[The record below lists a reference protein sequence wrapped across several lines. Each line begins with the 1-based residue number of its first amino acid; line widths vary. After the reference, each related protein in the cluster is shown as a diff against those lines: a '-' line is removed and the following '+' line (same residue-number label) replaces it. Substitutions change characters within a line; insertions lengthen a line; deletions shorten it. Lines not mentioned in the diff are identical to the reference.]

1 MLPEY
6 CFPVSENACENGRCV
21 RRRNSMASVT
31 LKNVKKI
38 YPFNGDDAKK
48 KKKKK
53 GSGLF
58 GRIVRRFFLVL
69 FTVIALILVAACLA
83 LNLIFNGPSPAA
95 RDVLTMSLL
104 EPSGT
109 KWIPGLFMD
118 AETLDSIRTREDS
131 NLTDEF
137 SNTSEIVINKDAAIS
152 TGTDEWA
159 NSPDG
164 IRFESHSGDTYNA
177 HIMIVRDPSKVY
189 LGTSTENF
197 STSIPGT
204 RIDDQIETDGAIA
217 GVNAGAFFDNGTS
230 DPSVGSVPEGL
241 VYSKGACKWTTG
253 SPPNGI
259 KGFAGFNKDNILV
272 VAQDNL
278 SKAQAEELNIR
289 DGCCFGP
296 VLIMNGEINQEA
308 YNSNSGWNPRTAIGQ
323 RKDGAVVFVCI
334 DGRQAGS
341 MGGTYK
347 DVIDIMIEYGVVNAC
362 NMDGGSSSIMVY
374 RDTYGLFGEAGT
386 VQVINSYSLLQ
397 ERPRKMPT
405 FWMVAP

>member
-1 MLPEY
+1 MSKRNTMPDY
-6 CFPVSENACENGRCV
+6 DPVPSQRGGAPR
-21 RRRNSMASVT
+21 
-31 LKNVKKI
+31 
-38 YPFNGDDAKK
+38 PPK

-308 YNSNSGWNPRTAIGQ
+308 YNSNSGWNPRTAVGQ

-341 MGGTYK
+341 AGGTYK

>member
-1 MLPEY
+1 MSKRNTMPDY
-6 CFPVSENACENGRCV
+6 DPVPSQRGG
-21 RRRNSMASVT
+21 ASR
-31 LKNVKKI
+31 
-38 YPFNGDDAKK
+38 PPK

-83 LNLIFNGPSPAA
+83 ANLIFNGPSPAA
-95 RDVLTMSLL
+95 RDILTMTLL

-118 AETLDSIRTREDS
+118 AQTLDSIRARDDS
-131 NLTDEF
+131 NLKDEF
-137 SNTSEIVINKDAAIS
+137 SNASEIVINKDTAIAA
-152 TGTDEWA
+152 GTDEWA

-230 DPSVGSVPEGL
+230 DPAVGSVPEGL
-241 VYSKGACKWTTG
+241 VYSKGVCKWTTG

-308 YNSNSGWNPRTAIGQ
+308 YNSNSGWNPRTAVGQ

-341 MGGTYK
+341 AGGTYK

>member
-1 MLPEY
+1 MSKRNTMPDY
-6 CFPVSENACENGRCV
+6 DPVPSQRGG
-21 RRRNSMASVT
+21 ASR
-31 LKNVKKI
+31 
-38 YPFNGDDAKK
+38 PPK

-58 GRIVRRFFLVL
+58 GRIVWRFFLVL

-159 NSPDG
+159 NSPDS

>member
-1 MLPEY
+1 MSKRNTMPDY
-6 CFPVSENACENGRCV
+6 DPVPSQRGG
-21 RRRNSMASVT
+21 ASR
-31 LKNVKKI
+31 
-38 YPFNGDDAKK
+38 PPK

-83 LNLIFNGPSPAA
+83 ANLIFNGPSPAA
-95 RDVLTMSLL
+95 RDILTMTLL

-118 AETLDSIRTREDS
+118 AQTLDSIRARDDS
-131 NLTDEF
+131 NLKDEF
-137 SNTSEIVINKDAAIS
+137 SNASEIVINKDTAIS
-152 TGTDEWA
+152 ADTDEWA

-230 DPSVGSVPEGL
+230 DPAVGSVPEGL

-308 YNSNSGWNPRTAIGQ
+308 YNSNSGWNPRTAVGQ

-341 MGGTYK
+341 AGGTYK

>member
-1 MLPEY
+1 MSKRNTMPDY
-6 CFPVSENACENGRCV
+6 DPVPSQRGG
-21 RRRNSMASVT
+21 AS
-31 LKNVKKI
+31 K
-38 YPFNGDDAKK
+38 PSK

-83 LNLIFNGPSPAA
+83 ANLIFNGPSPAA
-95 RDVLTMSLL
+95 RDILTMTLL

-118 AETLDSIRTREDS
+118 AQTLDSIRARDDS
-131 NLTDEF
+131 NLKDEF
-137 SNTSEIVINKDAAIS
+137 SNASEIVINKDAAIS
-152 TGTDEWA
+152 AGTDEWA

-241 VYSKGACKWTTG
+241 VYSKGVCKWTTG

-308 YNSNSGWNPRTAIGQ
+308 YNSNSGWNPRTAVGQ

-341 MGGTYK
+341 AGGTYK

>member
-1 MLPEY
+1 MSKRNTMPDY
-6 CFPVSENACENGRCV
+6 DPVPSQRGG
-21 RRRNSMASVT
+21 ASR
-31 LKNVKKI
+31 
-38 YPFNGDDAKK
+38 PPK

-341 MGGTYK
+341 AGGTYK

>member
-1 MLPEY
+1 MSKRT
-6 CFPVSENACENGRCV
+6 VDNAPPAG
-21 RRRNSMASVT
+21 SGAA
-31 LKNVKKI
+31 VKQ
-38 YPFNGDDAKK
+38 P

-53 GSGLF
+53 GSGVV
-58 GRIVRRFFLVL
+58 GRIIRRFFLLL
-69 FTVIALILVAACLA
+69 FTLIVLILVAACLI

-109 KWIPGLFMD
+109 KWIPGLFLDD
-118 AETLDSIRTREDS
+118 ATLDSIRTRVDT
-131 NLTDEF
+131 NLTEEF
-137 SNTSEIVINKDAAIS
+137 SNTSEIVINKDSAIS
-152 TGTDEWA
+152 AGTDEWA
-159 NSPDG
+159 NYPDG
-164 IRFESHSGDTYNA
+164 IRFESHAGDTYNA

-189 LGTSTENF
+189 LATSTDKF

-204 RIDDQIETDGAIA
+204 RINNQIETEGAIA
-217 GVNAGAFFDNGTS
+217 AVNAGAFFDNGTS

-241 VYSKGACKWTTG
+241 VYSRGSCKWTTG

-272 VAQDNL
+272 VAQDNMTQ
-278 SKAQAEELNIR
+278 AQAEELNIR

-341 MGGTYK
+341 PGGTYK
-347 DVIDIMIEYGVVNAC
+347 DVIDIMIEFGVVNAC
-362 NMDGGSSSIMVY
+362 NMDGGSSSVMLY
-374 RDTYGLFGEAGT
+374 RDTYGQFGEAGT
-386 VQVINSYSLLQ
+386 VQMINNYSLLQ
-397 ERPRKMPT
+397 EQPRKMPT

>member
-1 MLPEY
+1 MSKRNTMPDY
-6 CFPVSENACENGRCV
+6 DPVPSQRGG
-21 RRRNSMASVT
+21 AS
-31 LKNVKKI
+31 K
-38 YPFNGDDAKK
+38 PPK

-69 FTVIALILVAACLA
+69 FTLIILILVAACLA
-83 LNLIFNGPSPAA
+83 MNLIFNGPSPAA
-95 RDVLTMSLL
+95 RDILTMTLL

-118 AETLDSIRTREDS
+118 AETLDSIRARDDS
-131 NLTDEF
+131 NLKDEF
-137 SNTSEIVINKDAAIS
+137 SNTSEIIINKDAAIS
-152 TGTDEWA
+152 ADTDEWA
-159 NSPDG
+159 NYPDG

-189 LGTSTENF
+189 LATSTENF

-241 VYSKGACKWTTG
+241 VYSKGVCKWTTG

-341 MGGTYK
+341 AGGTYK

>member
-1 MLPEY
+1 MSKRNTMPDY
-6 CFPVSENACENGRCV
+6 DPVPSQRGG
-21 RRRNSMASVT
+21 ASR
-31 LKNVKKI
+31 
-38 YPFNGDDAKK
+38 PPK

-69 FTVIALILVAACLA
+69 FTMIALILVAACLA
-83 LNLIFNGPSPAA
+83 ANLIFNGPSPAA
-95 RDVLTMSLL
+95 RDILTMTLL

-118 AETLDSIRTREDS
+118 AQTLDSIRTRDDS
-131 NLTDEF
+131 NLKDEF
-137 SNTSEIVINKDAAIS
+137 SNTSEIVINKDTAIS
-152 TGTDEWA
+152 AGTDEWA

-241 VYSKGACKWTTG
+241 VYSKGVCKWTTG

-341 MGGTYK
+341 AGGTYK

-374 RDTYGLFGEAGT
+374 RDIYGLFGEAGT

>member
-1 MLPEY
+1 MSKRNTMPDY
-6 CFPVSENACENGRCV
+6 DPVPSQRGG
-21 RRRNSMASVT
+21 AS
-31 LKNVKKI
+31 K
-38 YPFNGDDAKK
+38 PSK

-83 LNLIFNGPSPAA
+83 ANLIFNGPSPAA
-95 RDVLTMSLL
+95 RDILTMTLL

-109 KWIPGLFMD
+109 KWIPGLFVD
-118 AETLDSIRTREDS
+118 AQTLDSIRTRDDS
-131 NLTDEF
+131 NLKDEF

-152 TGTDEWA
+152 AGTDEWA
-159 NSPDG
+159 NYPDG

-241 VYSKGACKWTTG
+241 VYSKGVCKWTTG

-341 MGGTYK
+341 AGGTYK

>member
-1 MLPEY
+1 MSKRNTMPDY
-6 CFPVSENACENGRCV
+6 DPVPSQRGG
-21 RRRNSMASVT
+21 ASR
-31 LKNVKKI
+31 
-38 YPFNGDDAKK
+38 PPK

-230 DPSVGSVPEGL
+230 DPAVGSVPEGL
-241 VYSKGACKWTTG
+241 VYSKGVCKWTTG

>member
-1 MLPEY
+1 MSKRNTMPDY
-6 CFPVSENACENGRCV
+6 DPVPSQRGG
-21 RRRNSMASVT
+21 ASRPP
-31 LKNVKKI
+31 KR
-38 YPFNGDDAKK
+38 
-48 KKKKK
+48 KKKK

-83 LNLIFNGPSPAA
+83 ANLIFNGPSPAA
-95 RDVLTMSLL
+95 RDILTMTLL

-118 AETLDSIRTREDS
+118 AQTLDSIRTRDDS
-131 NLTDEF
+131 NLKDEF

-152 TGTDEWA
+152 AGTDEWA
-159 NSPDG
+159 NYPDG
-164 IRFESHSGDTYNA
+164 VRFESHSGDTYNA

-189 LGTSTENF
+189 LATSTENF
-197 STSIPGT
+197 SPSIPGT

-241 VYSKGACKWTTG
+241 VYSKGVCKWTTG

-341 MGGTYK
+341 AGGTYK

>member
-1 MLPEY
+1 MSKRNTMPDY
-6 CFPVSENACENGRCV
+6 DPVPSQRGG
-21 RRRNSMASVT
+21 ASR
-31 LKNVKKI
+31 
-38 YPFNGDDAKK
+38 PPK

-241 VYSKGACKWTTG
+241 VYSKGVCKWTTG

-308 YNSNSGWNPRTAIGQ
+308 YNSNSGWNPRTAVGQ

>member
-1 MLPEY
+1 MSKRNTMPDY
-6 CFPVSENACENGRCV
+6 DPVPSQRG
-21 RRRNSMASVT
+21 
-31 LKNVKKI
+31 
-38 YPFNGDDAKK
+38 GDSRPPK

-341 MGGTYK
+341 AGGTYK

>member
-1 MLPEY
+1 MSKRNTMPDY
-6 CFPVSENACENGRCV
+6 DPVPSQRGG
-21 RRRNSMASVT
+21 AS
-31 LKNVKKI
+31 K
-38 YPFNGDDAKK
+38 PSK

-83 LNLIFNGPSPAA
+83 ANLIFNGPSPAA
-95 RDVLTMSLL
+95 RDILTMTLL

-118 AETLDSIRTREDS
+118 AQTLDSIRTRDDS
-131 NLTDEF
+131 NLKDEF

-152 TGTDEWA
+152 AGTDEWA

-341 MGGTYK
+341 AGGTYK

>member
-1 MLPEY
+1 MSKRNTMPDY
-6 CFPVSENACENGRCV
+6 DPVPSQRGG
-21 RRRNSMASVT
+21 ASRPP
-31 LKNVKKI
+31 KR
-38 YPFNGDDAKK
+38 
-48 KKKKK
+48 KKKK

-83 LNLIFNGPSPAA
+83 ANLIFNGPSPAA
-95 RDVLTMSLL
+95 RDILTMTLL

-109 KWIPGLFMD
+109 KWIPGLFVD
-118 AETLDSIRTREDS
+118 AQTLDSIRTRDDS
-131 NLTDEF
+131 NLKDEF
-137 SNTSEIVINKDAAIS
+137 SNTSEIVINKDTAIS
-152 TGTDEWA
+152 AGTDEWA

-241 VYSKGACKWTTG
+241 VYSKGVCKWTTG

-341 MGGTYK
+341 AGGTYK

>member
-1 MLPEY
+1 MSKRNTMPDY
-6 CFPVSENACENGRCV
+6 DPVPSQRGGAP
-21 RRRNSMASVT
+21 
-31 LKNVKKI
+31 KQ
-38 YPFNGDDAKK
+38 PK

-58 GRIVRRFFLVL
+58 GRIVRRFFLVF
-69 FTVIALILVAACLA
+69 FTLIILILVAACLA
-83 LNLIFNGPSPAA
+83 ANLIFNGPSPAA
-95 RDVLTMSLL
+95 RDILTMTLL

-118 AETLDSIRTREDS
+118 AETLDSIRARDDS
-131 NLTDEF
+131 NLKDEF

-152 TGTDEWA
+152 AGTDEWA

-164 IRFESHSGDTYNA
+164 IRFESYSGDTYNA

-230 DPSVGSVPEGL
+230 DPAVGSVPEGL
-241 VYSKGACKWTTG
+241 VYSKGVCKWTTG

-341 MGGTYK
+341 AGGTYK

>member
-1 MLPEY
+1 MPDY
-6 CFPVSENACENGRCV
+6 DPVPSQRGG
-21 RRRNSMASVT
+21 ASR
-31 LKNVKKI
+31 
-38 YPFNGDDAKK
+38 PPK

-83 LNLIFNGPSPAA
+83 ANLIFNGPSPAA
-95 RDVLTMSLL
+95 RDILTMTLL

-118 AETLDSIRTREDS
+118 AQTLDSIRARDDS
-131 NLTDEF
+131 NLKDEF
-137 SNTSEIVINKDAAIS
+137 SNASEIVINKDTAIS
-152 TGTDEWA
+152 AGVDEWA
-159 NSPDG
+159 NYPDG

-241 VYSKGACKWTTG
+241 VYSKGVCKWTTG

-308 YNSNSGWNPRTAIGQ
+308 YNSNSGWNPRTAVGQ

-341 MGGTYK
+341 AGGTYR
-347 DVIDIMIEYGVVNAC
+347 DVTDIMMEYGAVNAC
-362 NMDGGSSSIMVY
+362 NLDGGSSSVMLY
-374 RDTYGLFGEAGT
+374 RDTQGLFGEAGQ
-386 VQVINSYSLLQ
+386 VQMINSYSVLQ
-397 ERPRKMPT
+397 SKPRRMPNY
-405 FWMVAP
+405 WLVRAAS

>member
-1 MLPEY
+1 MSKRTMDYAPPAPERGAA
-6 CFPVSENACENGRCV
+6 E
-21 RRRNSMASVT
+21 
-31 LKNVKKI
+31 KQ
-38 YPFNGDDAKK
+38 

-53 GSGLF
+53 GSGLL
-58 GRIVRRFFLVL
+58 GRIVRRFFLLL
-69 FTVIALILVAACLA
+69 FTIIILILAGACLV

-95 RDVLTMSLL
+95 RDVLTISLL

-118 AETLDSIRTREDS
+118 DETLDSIRAREES
-131 NLTDEF
+131 NLTEDF
-137 SNTSEIVINKDAAIS
+137 SNASEIVINKDSALS

-159 NSPDG
+159 NYPDG

-189 LGTSTENF
+189 LATSTEKF

-204 RIDDQIETDGAIA
+204 RINNQIETEGAIA
-217 GVNAGAFFDNGTS
+217 AVNAGAFYDNGTS

-259 KGFAGFNKDNILV
+259 KGFAGFNTDNIMVVAKDNLT
-272 VAQDNL
+272 Q
-278 SKAQAEELNIR
+278 AQAEELNIR

-308 YNSNSGWNPRTAIGQ
+308 YNSNSGWNPRTALGQ

-341 MGGTYK
+341 PGGTYK
-347 DVIDIMIEYGVVNAC
+347 DIIDIMIEYGVVNAC
-362 NMDGGSSSIMVY
+362 NMDGGSSSVMLY

-386 VQVINSYSLLQ
+386 VQMINNYSLLQ
-397 ERPRKMPT
+397 EQPRKMPT

>member
-1 MLPEY
+1 MSKRNTMPDY
-6 CFPVSENACENGRCV
+6 DPVPSQRGG
-21 RRRNSMASVT
+21 ASR
-31 LKNVKKI
+31 
-38 YPFNGDDAKK
+38 PPK

-83 LNLIFNGPSPAA
+83 ANLIFNGPSPAA
-95 RDVLTMSLL
+95 RDILTMTLL

-118 AETLDSIRTREDS
+118 AQTLDSIRTRDDS
-131 NLTDEF
+131 NLKDEF

-152 TGTDEWA
+152 AGTDEWA

-204 RIDDQIETDGAIA
+204 RIDDQIETDGAVA

-241 VYSKGACKWTTG
+241 VYSKGVCKWTTG

-341 MGGTYK
+341 AGGTYK

>member
-1 MLPEY
+1 MSKRNTMPDY
-6 CFPVSENACENGRCV
+6 DPVPSQRGG
-21 RRRNSMASVT
+21 AS
-31 LKNVKKI
+31 K
-38 YPFNGDDAKK
+38 PSK

-83 LNLIFNGPSPAA
+83 ANLIFNGPSPAA
-95 RDVLTMSLL
+95 RDILTMTLL

-118 AETLDSIRTREDS
+118 AQTLDSIRTRDDS
-131 NLTDEF
+131 NLKDEF

-152 TGTDEWA
+152 AGTDEWA

-308 YNSNSGWNPRTAIGQ
+308 YNSNSGWNPRTAVGQ

-341 MGGTYK
+341 AGGTYK

>member
-1 MLPEY
+1 MSKRNTMPDY
-6 CFPVSENACENGRCV
+6 DPVPSQRGGAPR
-21 RRRNSMASVT
+21 
-31 LKNVKKI
+31 
-38 YPFNGDDAKK
+38 PPK

-230 DPSVGSVPEGL
+230 DPSVGL
-241 VYSKGACKWTTG
+241 RA
-253 SPPNGI
+253 
-259 KGFAGFNKDNILV
+259 
-272 VAQDNL
+272 
-278 SKAQAEELNIR
+278 
-289 DGCCFGP
+289 
-296 VLIMNGEINQEA
+296 
-308 YNSNSGWNPRTAIGQ
+308 
-323 RKDGAVVFVCI
+323 
-334 DGRQAGS
+334 
-341 MGGTYK
+341 GGTGILQGRLQV
-347 DVIDIMIEYGVVNAC
+347 DDRL
-362 NMDGGSSSIMVY
+362 SPQ
-374 RDTYGLFGEAGT
+374 RHQGLCG
-386 VQVINSYSLLQ
+386 LQ
-397 ERPRKMPT
+397 
-405 FWMVAP
+405 

>member
-1 MLPEY
+1 MSKRNTMPDY
-6 CFPVSENACENGRCV
+6 DPVPSQRGR
-21 RRRNSMASVT
+21 ASR
-31 LKNVKKI
+31 
-38 YPFNGDDAKK
+38 PPK

-83 LNLIFNGPSPAA
+83 ANLIFNGPSPAA
-95 RDVLTMSLL
+95 RDILTMTLL

-118 AETLDSIRTREDS
+118 AQTLDSIRTRDDS
-131 NLTDEF
+131 NLKDEF

-152 TGTDEWA
+152 AGTDEWA

-177 HIMIVRDPSKVY
+177 HIMIVREPSKVY

-241 VYSKGACKWTTG
+241 VYSKGVCKWTTG

-341 MGGTYK
+341 AGGTYK

>member
-1 MLPEY
+1 MSKRNTMPDY
-6 CFPVSENACENGRCV
+6 DPVPSQRGG
-21 RRRNSMASVT
+21 AS
-31 LKNVKKI
+31 K
-38 YPFNGDDAKK
+38 PSK

-118 AETLDSIRTREDS
+118 AQTLDSIRARDDS
-131 NLTDEF
+131 NLKDEF
-137 SNTSEIVINKDAAIS
+137 SNASEIVINKDTAIS
-152 TGTDEWA
+152 AGVDEWA
-159 NSPDG
+159 NYPDG

-230 DPSVGSVPEGL
+230 DPAVGSVPEGL
-241 VYSKGACKWTTG
+241 VYSKGVCKWTTG

-341 MGGTYK
+341 AGGTYK

>member
-1 MLPEY
+1 MSKRNTMPDY
-6 CFPVSENACENGRCV
+6 DPVPSQRGG
-21 RRRNSMASVT
+21 ASR
-31 LKNVKKI
+31 
-38 YPFNGDDAKK
+38 PPK

-83 LNLIFNGPSPAA
+83 ANLIFNGPSPAA
-95 RDVLTMSLL
+95 RDVLTMTLL

-118 AETLDSIRTREDS
+118 AQTLDSIRTRDDS
-131 NLTDEF
+131 NLKDEF

-152 TGTDEWA
+152 AGTDEWA

-241 VYSKGACKWTTG
+241 VYSKGVCKWTTG

-341 MGGTYK
+341 AGGTYK

>member
-1 MLPEY
+1 M
-6 CFPVSENACENGRCV
+6 
-21 RRRNSMASVT
+21 T
-31 LKNVKKI
+31 
-38 YPFNGDDAKK
+38 
-48 KKKKK
+48 
-53 GSGLF
+53 
-58 GRIVRRFFLVL
+58 
-69 FTVIALILVAACLA
+69 
-83 LNLIFNGPSPAA
+83 
-95 RDVLTMSLL
+95 LL

-152 TGTDEWA
+152 TGSDEWA

>member
-1 MLPEY
+1 M
-6 CFPVSENACENGRCV
+6 SK
-21 RRRNSMASVT
+21 RNTMPDYDPIPSQRGGAS
-31 LKNVKKI
+31 K
-38 YPFNGDDAKK
+38 PPK

-83 LNLIFNGPSPAA
+83 ANLIFNGPSPAA
-95 RDVLTMSLL
+95 RDILTMTLL

-118 AETLDSIRTREDS
+118 AQTLDSIRTRDDS
-131 NLTDEF
+131 NLKDEF
-137 SNTSEIVINKDAAIS
+137 SNTSEIVINKDTAIS
-152 TGTDEWA
+152 AGTDEWA

-217 GVNAGAFFDNGTS
+217 GVNAGAFFDNGN
-230 DPSVGSVPEGL
+230 
-241 VYSKGACKWTTG
+241 SKGVCKWTTG

-341 MGGTYK
+341 AGGTYK

>member
-1 MLPEY
+1 MSKRNTMPDY
-6 CFPVSENACENGRCV
+6 DPVPSQRGG
-21 RRRNSMASVT
+21 ASR
-31 LKNVKKI
+31 
-38 YPFNGDDAKK
+38 PPK

-83 LNLIFNGPSPAA
+83 ANLIFNGPSPAA
-95 RDVLTMSLL
+95 RDILTMTLL

-118 AETLDSIRTREDS
+118 AQTLDSIRTRDDS
-131 NLTDEF
+131 NLKDEF
-137 SNTSEIVINKDAAIS
+137 SNTSEIVINKDTAIS
-152 TGTDEWA
+152 AGTDEWA
-159 NSPDG
+159 NYPDG

-241 VYSKGACKWTTG
+241 VYSKGVCKWTTG

-341 MGGTYK
+341 AGGTYK

-374 RDTYGLFGEAGT
+374 RDTYGLLGEAGT

>member
-1 MLPEY
+1 MSKRTMDYAPPAQERGTAAKQ
-6 CFPVSENACENGRCV
+6 P
-21 RRRNSMASVT
+21 
-31 LKNVKKI
+31 
-38 YPFNGDDAKK
+38 KK
-48 KKKKK
+48 KKK
-53 GSGLF
+53 SGLF

-69 FTVIALILVAACLA
+69 FTLIVLILVAACLMF
-83 LNLIFNGPSPAA
+83 NLIFNGPSPAA

-118 AETLDSIRTREDS
+118 EETLNSIRTREES
-131 NLTDEF
+131 NLTEEF
-137 SNTSEIVINKDAAIS
+137 SNASEIVINKNTALSAE
-152 TGTDEWA
+152 TDEWA
-159 NSPDG
+159 NYPDG
-164 IRFESHSGDTYNA
+164 IRFASHSGDTYNA

-189 LGTSTENF
+189 LATSTDKF
-197 STSIPGT
+197 STAIPGT
-204 RIDDQIETDGAIA
+204 RISDQIETENAIA
-217 GVNAGAFFDNGTS
+217 AVNAGAFFDNGTS

-278 SKAQAEELNIR
+278 TQAKAEELNIR

-308 YNSNSGWNPRTAIGQ
+308 YNSNSGLNPRTAIGQ

-334 DGRQAGS
+334 DGRQASS
-341 MGGTYK
+341 MGGTYR
-347 DVIDIMIEYGVVNAC
+347 DIVDIMIEYGVVNAC
-362 NMDGGSSSIMVY
+362 NMDGGSSSVMLY

-386 VQVINSYSLLQ
+386 VQMINSYSLLQ
-397 ERPRKMPT
+397 EQPRKMPT

>member
-1 MLPEY
+1 MSKRNTMPDY
-6 CFPVSENACENGRCV
+6 DPVPSQRG
-21 RRRNSMASVT
+21 
-31 LKNVKKI
+31 
-38 YPFNGDDAKK
+38 GDSRPPK

-308 YNSNSGWNPRTAIGQ
+308 YNSNSGWNPRTAVGQ

-341 MGGTYK
+341 AGGTYK

>member
-1 MLPEY
+1 MSKRNTMPDY
-6 CFPVSENACENGRCV
+6 DPVPSQRGGTSR
-21 RRRNSMASVT
+21 
-31 LKNVKKI
+31 
-38 YPFNGDDAKK
+38 PPK

-83 LNLIFNGPSPAA
+83 ANLIFNGPSPAA
-95 RDVLTMSLL
+95 RDILTMTLL

-118 AETLDSIRTREDS
+118 AQTLDSIRTRDDS
-131 NLTDEF
+131 NLKDEF
-137 SNTSEIVINKDAAIS
+137 SNTSEIVINKDTAIS
-152 TGTDEWA
+152 AGTDEWA

-241 VYSKGACKWTTG
+241 VYSKGVCKWTTG

-341 MGGTYK
+341 AGGTYK

>member
-1 MLPEY
+1 MSKRNTMPDY
-6 CFPVSENACENGRCV
+6 DPVPSQRGGPSR
-21 RRRNSMASVT
+21 
-31 LKNVKKI
+31 
-38 YPFNGDDAKK
+38 PPK

-83 LNLIFNGPSPAA
+83 ANLIFNGPSPAA
-95 RDVLTMSLL
+95 RDILTMTLL

-118 AETLDSIRTREDS
+118 AQTLDSIRTRDDS
-131 NLTDEF
+131 NLKDEF

-152 TGTDEWA
+152 AGTDEWA

-230 DPSVGSVPEGL
+230 DPAVGSVPEGL
-241 VYSKGACKWTTG
+241 VYSKGVCKWTTG

-341 MGGTYK
+341 AGGTYK

>member
-1 MLPEY
+1 MSKRNTMPDY
-6 CFPVSENACENGRCV
+6 DPVPSQRGG
-21 RRRNSMASVT
+21 ASR
-31 LKNVKKI
+31 
-38 YPFNGDDAKK
+38 PPK

-95 RDVLTMSLL
+95 RDILTMTLL

-118 AETLDSIRTREDS
+118 AQTLDSIRARDDS
-131 NLTDEF
+131 NLKDEF
-137 SNTSEIVINKDAAIS
+137 SNASEIVINKDTAIS
-152 TGTDEWA
+152 AGTDEWA

-241 VYSKGACKWTTG
+241 VYSKGVCKWTTG

-341 MGGTYK
+341 AGGTYK

>member
-1 MLPEY
+1 MSKRNTMPDY
-6 CFPVSENACENGRCV
+6 DPVPSQRGG
-21 RRRNSMASVT
+21 ASR
-31 LKNVKKI
+31 
-38 YPFNGDDAKK
+38 PPK

-83 LNLIFNGPSPAA
+83 ANLIFNGPSPAA
-95 RDVLTMSLL
+95 REILTMTLL

-118 AETLDSIRTREDS
+118 AQTLDSIRTRDDS
-131 NLTDEF
+131 NLKDEF

-152 TGTDEWA
+152 AGTDEWA

-230 DPSVGSVPEGL
+230 DPAVGSVPEGL
-241 VYSKGACKWTTG
+241 VYSKGVCKWTTG

-308 YNSNSGWNPRTAIGQ
+308 YNSNSGWNPRTAVGQ

-341 MGGTYK
+341 AGGTYK

>member
-1 MLPEY
+1 MSKRNTMPDY
-6 CFPVSENACENGRCV
+6 DPVPSQRGG
-21 RRRNSMASVT
+21 ASR
-31 LKNVKKI
+31 
-38 YPFNGDDAKK
+38 PPK

-95 RDVLTMSLL
+95 RDILTMTLL

-118 AETLDSIRTREDS
+118 AQTLDSIRTREDS

-241 VYSKGACKWTTG
+241 VYSKGVCKWTTG

-308 YNSNSGWNPRTAIGQ
+308 YNSNSGWNPRTAVGQ

-341 MGGTYK
+341 AGGTYK

>member
-1 MLPEY
+1 MSKRNTMPDY
-6 CFPVSENACENGRCV
+6 DPVPSQRGG
-21 RRRNSMASVT
+21 ASR
-31 LKNVKKI
+31 
-38 YPFNGDDAKK
+38 PPK

-83 LNLIFNGPSPAA
+83 ANLIFNGPSPAA
-95 RDVLTMSLL
+95 RDILTMTLL

-118 AETLDSIRTREDS
+118 AQTLDSIRARDDS
-131 NLTDEF
+131 NLKDEF
-137 SNTSEIVINKDAAIS
+137 SNASEIVINKDTAIS
-152 TGTDEWA
+152 ADTDEWA

-230 DPSVGSVPEGL
+230 DPAVGSVPEGL
-241 VYSKGACKWTTG
+241 VYSKGVCKWTTG

-341 MGGTYK
+341 AGGTYK

>member
-1 MLPEY
+1 MSKRNTMPDY
-6 CFPVSENACENGRCV
+6 DPVPSQRG
-21 RRRNSMASVT
+21 
-31 LKNVKKI
+31 
-38 YPFNGDDAKK
+38 GDSKQSR

>member
-1 MLPEY
+1 MSKRNTMPDY
-6 CFPVSENACENGRCV
+6 DPVPSQRGG
-21 RRRNSMASVT
+21 ASR
-31 LKNVKKI
+31 
-38 YPFNGDDAKK
+38 PPK

-83 LNLIFNGPSPAA
+83 ANLIFNGPSPSA
-95 RDVLTMSLL
+95 RDILTMTLL

-118 AETLDSIRTREDS
+118 AQTLDSIRARDDS
-131 NLTDEF
+131 NLKDEF
-137 SNTSEIVINKDAAIS
+137 SNASEIVINKDTAIS
-152 TGTDEWA
+152 AGTDEWA

-230 DPSVGSVPEGL
+230 DPAVGSVPEGL
-241 VYSKGACKWTTG
+241 VYSKGVCKWTTG

-308 YNSNSGWNPRTAIGQ
+308 YNSNSGWNPRTAVGQ

-341 MGGTYK
+341 AGGTYK